1 MTTLL
6 EIKHLGLRRLHEAR
20 LRLHATV
27 DHGLLGVDLSHGPRR
42 QHLHLMVLSVQVL
55 LTDLVRGEVTA

>member
-6 EIKHLGLRRLHEAR
+6 EIKHLGLRRLHEVR
-20 LRLHATV
+20 LRLYVAI
-27 DHGLLGVDLSHGPRR
+27 DHRLLSVDLSHGPRR

-55 LTDLVRGEVTA
+55 LTDLVRSEVAA